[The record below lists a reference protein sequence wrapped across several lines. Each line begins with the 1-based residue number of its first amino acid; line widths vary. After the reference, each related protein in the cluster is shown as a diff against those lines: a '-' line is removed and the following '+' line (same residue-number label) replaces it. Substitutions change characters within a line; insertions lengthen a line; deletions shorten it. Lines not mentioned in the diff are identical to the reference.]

1 MNREELLDNIRRV
14 RSEFDS
20 ALAGLSEAQMLQPV
34 LPGGWTVKDV
44 LAHIGWWEQRAADL
58 YRTFA
63 AGQTPAVRINEHNLD
78 EFNTRTYQQYKDVP
92 LDEVRAFE
100 QSAYR
105 DILLIAETVP
115 EEDLFD
121 PNRFPELGDEAADL
135 VVHNTY
141 EHYAEHLE
149 MMRGKF

>member
-1 MNREELLDNIRRV
+1 MNREELVDTIRGV

-34 LPGGWTVKDV
+34 LNGGWSVKDA
-44 LAHIGWWEQRAADL
+44 LAHIGWWEQRGAYL
-58 YRTFA
+58 FRTFA
-63 AGQTPAVRINEHNLD
+63 AGQQPAEIINDDNIDAVNE
-78 EFNTRTYQQYKDVP
+78 RVYRQYKDMP

-105 DILLIAETVP
+105 DILLLAETVP

-121 PNRFPELGDEAADL
+121 PNRFPELGHEAVDFIIF
-135 VVHNTY
+135 NTSD
-141 EHYAEHLE
+141 HYQEHLE
-149 MMRGKF
+149 TMRGKF